1 MKIAIRYLSKSKKQN
16 GVKLATAVSDECKVV
31 ALPITEKL
39 EEEADVLFLINAMYG
54 FTVDPDINAFIEK
67 NANNI
72 KCLVNINSSCSG
84 MSTLKAVK
92 KIATKY
98 SVKVSENEYHTKGSF
113 GFMNKNRPNQD
124 DLNKLKEFV
133 KGVIAQ

>member
-39 EEEADVLFLINAMYG
+39 EEEVDVLFLINAMYG